1 MILEWYWLALI
12 LVVLLSFTLATGM
25 PAGFGMGL
33 SSAVFMVLFLGPQHL
48 IQIANIAY
56 ARGTD
61 DLFIVAPL
69 FVLMASLVAYSGV
82 AEAAYNAAA
91 RWLNRVPGSLAV
103 ASTSACTAFA
113 AVSGS
118 AVATAVTIG
127 LFAIPEMIKKGYD
140 KRLAVG
146 SVAAA
151 GTLGILIPPSISM
164 IIFGI
169 ITETSIGQLF
179 IAGII
184 PGLITAA
191 MIGGYIVLV
200 SQFKPHL
207 APPAGSFTWKER
219 FSCLRS
225 VWGIAVLFLLVM
237 GSMYTG
243 AATPTEAAAIGA
255 TGAFLLMAINRQ
267 ISGPRLAEAL
277 FRSAQTTAMVM
288 FLLVGGFV
296 LSYVVAQ
303 AGIAHGL
310 SQALLES
317 RLKPWTVIVFYNLLL
332 ILLGTALETSTIIV
346 ITMPILFPAF
356 KAMGFDPLWLGVLTT
371 INSEIGTISPPAGL
385 VLFSMKSVTPKE
397 ITMSDIMWGVTP
409 FCFVLGA
416 SLIVMMLFPSLS
428 TWLPSLMAR

>member
-1 MILEWYWLALI
+1 MMLPWYWLALI
-12 LVVLLSFTLATGM
+12 LFVLLGVTLATGM
-25 PAGFGMGL
+25 PASLAMGL
-33 SSAVFMVLFLGPQHL
+33 SSAIFMIFFLGPAHL
-48 IQIANIAY
+48 IQIGNIAY
-56 ARGTD
+56 GRGTD

-82 AEAAYNAAA
+82 AEAAYNAAT

-103 ASTSACTAFA
+103 SSTAACTAFA

-127 LFAIPEMIKKGYD
+127 LFAIPEMIKKGYH

-146 SVAAA
+146 CVATA

-191 MIGGYIVLV
+191 MIMGYTVMLAR
-200 SQFKPHL
+200 FRPDL
-207 APPAGSFTWKER
+207 APLAGSFTWRER
-219 FSCLRS
+219 VSSLRS
-225 VWGIAVLFLLVM
+225 IWGIVLLFFVVM

-243 AATPTEAAAIGA
+243 VATPTEAAAIGA
-255 TGAFLLMAINRQ
+255 TGAFLLMALNRQ
-267 ISGPRLAEAL
+267 ITASRLVEAL

-288 FLLVGGFV
+288 FLLVGGFI
-296 LSYVVAQ
+296 LSYVVAR

-310 SQALLES
+310 SRALVES
-317 RLKPWTVIVFYNLLL
+317 GLNPWMVIVAYNVLL
-332 ILLGTALETSTIIV
+332 IVLGTALETSTIIV
-346 ITMPILFPAF
+346 ITMPILFPVF

-385 VLFSMKSVTPKE
+385 VLFAMKSVTPDE
-397 ITMSDIMWGVTP
+397 VTMNDIMWGVTP
-409 FCFVLGA
+409 FCFVLAA
-416 SLIVMMLFPSLS
+416 SLVVMMAFPSLS
-428 TWLPSLMAR
+428 TWLPSLMIR

>member
-1 MILEWYWLALI
+1 MPEWLWLSLI
-12 LVVLLSFTLATGM
+12 LTLLLSITLATGM
-25 PAGFGMGL
+25 PAALAMGL
-33 SSAVFMVLFLGPQHL
+33 ASAVFMLLFLGPAHL

-69 FVLMASLVAYSGV
+69 FILMASLVAYSGV
-82 AEAAYNAAA
+82 AEAAYNAAT

-103 ASTSACTAFA
+103 SSTAACTAFA

-118 AVATAVTIG
+118 AVATAMTIG
-127 LFAIPEMIKKGYD
+127 LFAIPEMLKKGYD

-146 SVAAA
+146 CVACA

-179 IAGII
+179 IAGIV

-191 MIGGYIVLV
+191 MIMAYTVIVTKLR
-200 SQFKPHL
+200 PGL
-207 APPAGSFTWKER
+207 APRAGSFTWRER
-219 FSCLRS
+219 VGSLRS
-225 VWGIAVLFLLVM
+225 VWGIVLLFLLVM
-237 GSMYTG
+237 GSLYTG
-243 AATPTEAAAIGA
+243 VATPTEAAAVGA
-255 TGAFLLMAINRQ
+255 TGAFLLALLNRQ
-267 ISGPRLAEAL
+267 LTRPRLVEAL

-288 FLLVGGFV
+288 FLLVGGFI
-296 LSYVVAQ
+296 LSYVVAR

-310 SQALLES
+310 SEALLGS
-317 RLKPWTVIVFYNLLL
+317 GLRPWTVIVAYNLLL
-332 ILLGTALETSTIIV
+332 IVLGTALETSTIIV

-371 INSEIGTISPPAGL
+371 INAEIGTISPPAGL
-385 VLFSMKSVTPKE
+385 VLFSMKSVTPEE

-409 FCFVLGA
+409 FCFVLAA
-416 SLIVMMLFPSLS
+416 SLVLMIAFPSLS
-428 TWLPSLMAR
+428 TWLPGLMAR

>member
-1 MILEWYWLALI
+1 MLLEWYWLGLI
-12 LVVLLSFTLATGM
+12 LTILLSLTLATGM
-25 PAGFGMGL
+25 PAGFAMGL

-82 AEAAYNAAA
+82 AEAAYNAAT

-103 ASTSACTAFA
+103 GSTAACTAFA

-127 LFAIPEMIKKGYD
+127 LFAIPEMLKKGYD

-146 SVAAA
+146 CVAAA

-200 SQFKPHL
+200 SQLQPRL
-207 APPAGSFTWKER
+207 APRAGSFTWQER
-219 FSCLRS
+219 FSSLRS

-255 TGAFLLMAINRQ
+255 TGAFLLMAMNRQ
-267 ISGPRLAEAL
+267 ISGSRLAEAL
-277 FRSAQTTAMVM
+277 FRSAQTSAMVM
-288 FLLVGGFV
+288 FLLVGGFI
-296 LSYVVAQ
+296 LSYVVAR

-310 SQALLES
+310 SRTLMDSGLS
-317 RLKPWTVIVFYNLLL
+317 PWTVILAYNLLL
-332 ILLGTALETSTIIV
+332 IVLGTALETSTIIV
-346 ITMPILFPAF
+346 ITMPILFPSF

-385 VLFSMKSVTPKE
+385 VLFSMKSVTPAE

-409 FCFVLGA
+409 FCFVLAA

>member
-1 MILEWYWLALI
+1 MTLEWYWLALI
-12 LVVLLSFTLATGM
+12 LVVLLSFALATGM
-25 PAGFGMGL
+25 PAAFAMGL
-33 SSAVFMVLFLGPQHL
+33 TSAVFMILFLGPAHL

-69 FVLMASLVAYSGV
+69 FVLMASLAAYSGV
-82 AEAAYNAAA
+82 AEAAYNAAT
-91 RWLNRVPGSLAV
+91 RWFNRVPGSLAV
-103 ASTSACTAFA
+103 SSTAACTAFA

-184 PGLITAA
+184 PGIITST
-191 MIGGYIVLV
+191 MIMAYTVLLAR
-200 SQFKPHL
+200 FKPQL
-207 APPAGSFTWKER
+207 APRAGAFTWKER
-219 FSCLRS
+219 FSSLRS
-225 VWGIAVLFLLVM
+225 IWGIMVLFALVM

-243 AATPTEAAAIGA
+243 AATPTEAAAVGA
-255 TGAFLLMAINRQ
+255 TGAFLLMALNRQ
-267 ISGPRLAEAL
+267 ISRSRLAEAL
-277 FRSAQTTAMVM
+277 IRSAQTTAMVT

-296 LSYVVAQ
+296 LSYVVAR

-310 SQALLES
+310 SRVLVES
-317 RLKPWTVIVFYNLLL
+317 GLKPWMVIVAYNLLL

-346 ITMPILFPAF
+346 ITMPILFPTF

-385 VLFSMKSVTPKE
+385 VLFSMKSVTPPE
-397 ITMSDIMWGVTP
+397 VTMSDIMWGVTP
-409 FCFVLGA
+409 FCFVLTA
-416 SLIVMMLFPSLS
+416 SLILMMIFPSLS

>member
-1 MILEWYWLALI
+1 MLEWYWLALI
-12 LVVLLSFTLATGM
+12 LAVLLGLTLSTGM
-25 PAGFGMGL
+25 PAGLAMGL
-33 SSAVFMVLFLGPQHL
+33 ASVVFMLLFLGPAHL

-69 FVLMASLVAYSGV
+69 FVLMAALMAYSGV
-82 AEAAYNAAA
+82 AEAAYNAAS

-103 ASTSACTAFA
+103 SSTAACTAFA

-118 AVATAVTIG
+118 AVATSVTIG
-127 LFAIPEMIKKGYD
+127 LFAIPEMVKKGYD

-146 SVAAA
+146 CVAAA

-169 ITETSIGQLF
+169 ITETSVGQLF

-184 PGLITAA
+184 PGLITSA
-191 MIGGYIVLV
+191 MIIGYTMLLCR
-200 SQFKPHL
+200 FRPHL
-207 APPAGSFTWKER
+207 APRAGTFTWKER
-219 FSCLRS
+219 FSSLRS

-237 GSMYTG
+237 GSMYSG

-267 ISGPRLAEAL
+267 IKRSRLNEAL
-277 FRSAQTTAMVM
+277 LRSAQTTAMVM
-288 FLLVGGFV
+288 FLLLGGFI

-310 SQALLES
+310 SEALLNS
-317 RLKPWTVIVFYNLLL
+317 GISPWAVILAYNVLL

-356 KAMGFDPLWLGVLTT
+356 KAMGFDPLWIGVLTT
-371 INSEIGTISPPAGL
+371 INAEIGTISPPAGL

-397 ITMSDIMWGVTP
+397 VTMSDIMWGVTP
-409 FCFVLGA
+409 FCMVLGA
-416 SLIVMMLFPSLS
+416 SLILMMVFPVLS